1 MYNIIMNK
9 KTLKDYLIKLS
20 YDYDFTTSDRGN
32 IFNIF
37 FNNENS
43 VNDNMLL
50 NFTFAKEEETKNDL
64 NLEDIYKPL
73 FEKIKDLTLTN
84 FKILDF
90 NLIIDEKTDVN
101 TKYFLCPVF
110 LDFKEERD
118 LNSIITIE
126 EYNLLKEDLEK
137 IVNTIIIEE

>member
-1 MYNIIMNK
+1 MNK

-32 IFNIF
+32 VFNIF

-84 FKILDF
+84 FKIVDF
-90 NLIIDEKTDVN
+90 NLTIDEKTDVN